1 MIDRTYMLCNYTE
14 FDPNC
19 LMTPD
24 DARVDINASQTT
36 SSLLVNVLS
45 PQIYLN
51 FFVPKADMRNPPEV
65 PVCEFV
71 SGFWTRT
78 VHPEIFQIDM
88 VRCCK
93 ACFIQ

>member
-1 MIDRTYMLCNYTE
+1 
-14 FDPNC
+14 
-19 LMTPD
+19 MTPD

-36 SSLLVNVLS
+36 SSILVNVLS

-65 PVCEFV
+65 PISEFI
-71 SGFWTRT
+71 SGFWTRA

-88 VRCCK
+88 VRF
-93 ACFIQ
+93 FIQEVVSNRELFCKSVFYTIRNIF